1 MESYRN
7 PVAGVLF
14 CQHVLSMHVCPS
26 LMGKGARPD
35 QCFTTPYSRSC
46 EMAQGRL
53 MKVYDDLFG
62 YFDQVVAQVLLSRG
76 DIAQVCRN
84 CVSYHLYI

>member
-1 MESYRN
+1 
-7 PVAGVLF
+7 
-14 CQHVLSMHVCPS
+14 
-26 LMGKGARPD
+26 
-35 QCFTTPYSRSC
+35 
-46 EMAQGRL
+46 MAQGRL